1 MKLVKASIV
10 FKPHLRPQNLNL
22 KPFLN
27 LSPNGKYFITFQRR
41 VSKLT
46 KNAFS
51 LDFGHLN
58 RFSYFGTDEGTKR

>member
-1 MKLVKASIV
+1 M
-10 FKPHLRPQNLNL
+10 KPHLRPQNLNL
-22 KPFLN
+22 ELFLN
-27 LSPNGKYFITFQRR
+27 SSLNSKYFITYQRR